1 MSSDQSGSSSRTWKA
16 AERRGFRAFEPIWDN
31 SVIERA
37 PWGLAHEM
45 WERPISA
52 GVSSSWPTMT
62 ATVYGTSQNGCPHDG
77 RMQYAGKGKPSLE
90 TMARKGAWS
99 TPQAYD
105 CRGAKT
111 PKAIATMRARG
122 FGVRNL
128 NEDVIR
134 IPSRERKTWPTAT
147 ASDAKASGSA
157 GYPSAHPGV
166 TLTDATLRGWA
177 TPTAS
182 DSVAGG
188 TQWSKTQN
196 TLTTHVLAPNKMRLD
211 ETKGQAL
218 NPAWVESLMGFAPG
232 WTDLGGPLLPG
243 RSSTHGKRRGR

>member
-1 MSSDQSGSSSRTWKA
+1 
-16 AERRGFRAFEPIWDN
+16 
-31 SVIERA
+31 
-37 PWGLAHEM
+37 
-45 WERPISA
+45 
-52 GVSSSWPTMT
+52 MT

-90 TMARKGAWS
+90 TMARKGAWP

-111 PKAIATMRARG
+111 PKAIA
-122 FGVRNL
+122 
-128 NEDVIR
+128 
-134 IPSRERKTWPTAT
+134 
-147 ASDAKASGSA
+147 
-157 GYPSAHPGV
+157 
-166 TLTDATLRGWA
+166 
-177 TPTAS
+177 
-182 DSVAGG
+182 
-188 TQWSKTQN
+188 
-196 TLTTHVLAPNKMRLD
+196 THVLAPNKMRLD